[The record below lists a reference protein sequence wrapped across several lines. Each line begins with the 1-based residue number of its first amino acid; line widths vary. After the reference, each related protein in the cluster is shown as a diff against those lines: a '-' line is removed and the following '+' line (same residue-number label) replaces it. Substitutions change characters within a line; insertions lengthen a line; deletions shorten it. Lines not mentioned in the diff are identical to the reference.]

1 MENPFMY
8 QPPDAP
14 QSIGGVLDDG
24 FRLFRA
30 SLPKVVVLT
39 FFAILAGQLP
49 NLMISGFGS
58 VPAMSLALVG
68 SLLLS
73 MLISALFYAAAI
85 GRMNAV
91 VQQRDMPLAAALSF
105 GLGRMLPLFAFSVL
119 YALILIVGSLLLL
132 VPGIIFGVSLMFGA
146 FVVLLEGRGP
156 LASLKISHNL
166 VWGNWWR
173 TLVIVSVGVIVMMT
187 AYLLVIFVAGFAIAF
202 GDNSDPTFLVRF
214 LELVLLPL
222 LGAVVAPLLYAL
234 TLATYY
240 DLKLRRSGADL
251 EQRLGAPAQA

>member
-1 MENPFMY
+1 MY

-30 SLPKVVVLT
+30 SLAKVVVLT
-39 FFAILAGQLP
+39 FFGILAGQLP
-49 NLMISGFGS
+49 NLMISDSGG
-58 VPAMSLALVG
+58 VPAVNMMLLG

-73 MLISALFYAAAI
+73 MLISALFYGAVV

-91 VQQRDMPLAAALSF
+91 VQQRDMTLRDALAF
-105 GLGRMLPLFAFSVL
+105 GLGRMLPLFAFTVL
-119 YALILIVGSLLLL
+119 YVLILIVGSLLLL

-146 FVVLLEGRGP
+146 LVVLLEGRGP
-156 LASLKISHNL
+156 VASLKISHNL

-173 TLVIVSVGVIVMMT
+173 TMVIISVGVIVMMT
-187 AYLLVIFVAGFAIAF
+187 AYLMVIFVAGFAIAF
-202 GDNSDPTFLVRF
+202 GDNGDPTSLVQF

-222 LGAVVAPLLYAL
+222 LGAVAAPLLYAL
-234 TLATYY
+234 TLATYN